1 MFRPYNKSSINK
13 FLKFILSNSTFNRQ
27 ISSFSSG
34 PFRIVEVGPRDGLQN
49 EKRQMVLTS
58 TKIEL
63 INRLVECGL
72 KTVEATSFV
81 SPKWVPQ
88 FEDCNEVISACK
100 KIRGVSYPVLVP
112 NLEGLKNALKNG
124 NVKEI
129 AVFTAASNTFNRK
142 NLNCSLKEGEKRLKE
157 VTEEALIT
165 GLKVRGYISTVLGC
179 PYEGHVDPILVTK
192 MTERLLDYG
201 CYEVSLG
208 DTIGVGTA
216 GSVANLLDELSIAS
230 IPFTK
235 IAVHFHDTYGQALSN
250 VLISIEKGIRVA
262 DSSIAGLGGCP
273 FAKGATGNLATEDL
287 VYMLEGCGFSTGVNL
302 ERLVETSDWIC
313 TEMGRENQSRVANA
327 MLGKKKGR
335 LMRRYE
341 AWISE
346 NRRIE
351 QEILRNY
358 DKRHRPVK
366 VESTII
372 RVQLFLTV
380 NHIEK
385 VDEHEGTMLLH
396 GILWA
401 AWNDDYLKWTPSE
414 HNNTFVISMEAWKI
428 WQPTFALY
436 NSARSNS
443 WFVYMSG
450 VPATV
455 SNDGRVFAAGAFSF
469 QVTCQFNFAAYP
481 YDIQEC
487 PIVLADWQYD
497 ASKVNLSEAVSA
509 RSGLNSLAK
518 PAIRLSFD
526 PLSENVKKHVAGWE
540 IIDTWQRLCY
550 WGPTGYCVDS
560 SPIGPLDNYCS
571 LMEFGIRIKR
581 HAPYYG
587 LTLLKNLSSILNRFQ
602 AKELV
607 VLSFDPQTLGSNN
620 EFPPLNPSIPLED
633 TSDLNQS
640 PQQFIIE
647 MDPIIIETDSSNSQL
662 KLQQQP
668 STSAAQFEAVELEEI
683 PQQQKTIE
691 NPLPSSTTTS
701 KTLKRTSSSK
711 KSLLSF
717 GSGVFKSN
725 KESKNEKRI
734 DAPFSI
740 NLNFE
745 GEKKIENCE
754 EKDGEDDQQI
764 LINKEEKLEDAE
776 ERRKNILEEKK
787 VENKGEEKSI
797 LEKELIM

>member
-1 MFRPYNKSSINK
+1 MFCSNSPLFI
-13 FLKFILSNSTFNRQ
+13 FLFIL
-27 ISSFSSG
+27 
-34 PFRIVEVGPRDGLQN
+34 
-49 EKRQMVLTS
+49 
-58 TKIEL
+58 
-63 INRLVECGL
+63 
-72 KTVEATSFV
+72 
-81 SPKWVPQ
+81 
-88 FEDCNEVISACK
+88 
-100 KIRGVSYPVLVP
+100 
-112 NLEGLKNALKNG
+112 
-124 NVKEI
+124 
-129 AVFTAASNTFNRK
+129 
-142 NLNCSLKEGEKRLKE
+142 
-157 VTEEALIT
+157 
-165 GLKVRGYISTVLGC
+165 
-179 PYEGHVDPILVTK
+179 
-192 MTERLLDYG
+192 
-201 CYEVSLG
+201 
-208 DTIGVGTA
+208 
-216 GSVANLLDELSIAS
+216 
-230 IPFTK
+230 IPFATK
-235 IAVHFHDTYGQALSN
+235 
-250 VLISIEKGIRVA
+250 
-262 DSSIAGLGGCP
+262 
-273 FAKGATGNLATEDL
+273 
-287 VYMLEGCGFSTGVNL
+287 
-302 ERLVETSDWIC
+302 
-313 TEMGRENQSRVANA
+313 
-327 MLGKKKGR
+327 
-335 LMRRYE
+335 

-560 SPIGPLDNYCS
+560 SPIGPLDNYWS

-587 LTLLKNLSSILNRFQ
+587 LTLVLPIIITILLTLFVFCLWYIYFFIKLFLFLCLNLLQQIPPGDGVMPTIGTVYCWNLMLTLFALCLHCILHFLITILLPDTKCLPEQLKNLSSILNRFQ
-602 AKELV
+602 AKELF

-647 MDPIIIETDSSNSQL
+647 MDPIIIETDSSSNSQL

-691 NPLPSSTTTS
+691 NPPPPSTTASS
-701 KTLKRTSSSK
+701 KTLKRTSNSK

-717 GSGVFKSN
+717 GSGVFKS
-725 KESKNEKRI
+725 KEAKNEKRI

-745 GEKKIENCE
+745 GEKKIENSE
-754 EKDGEDDQQI
+754 EKEEEDDQQI
-764 LINKEEKLEDAE
+764 LINKEEKLEEDDGK
-776 ERRKNILEEKK
+776 RKNILEEKK
-787 VENKGEEKSI
+787 VENKEEEKSI
-797 LEKELIM
+797 LEKELMFLRQLIFYFYLIVSIILIFIIIF

>member
-1 MFRPYNKSSINK
+1 MFCSNSPLFI
-13 FLKFILSNSTFNRQ
+13 FFFIL
-27 ISSFSSG
+27 
-34 PFRIVEVGPRDGLQN
+34 
-49 EKRQMVLTS
+49 
-58 TKIEL
+58 
-63 INRLVECGL
+63 
-72 KTVEATSFV
+72 
-81 SPKWVPQ
+81 
-88 FEDCNEVISACK
+88 
-100 KIRGVSYPVLVP
+100 
-112 NLEGLKNALKNG
+112 
-124 NVKEI
+124 
-129 AVFTAASNTFNRK
+129 
-142 NLNCSLKEGEKRLKE
+142 
-157 VTEEALIT
+157 
-165 GLKVRGYISTVLGC
+165 
-179 PYEGHVDPILVTK
+179 
-192 MTERLLDYG
+192 
-201 CYEVSLG
+201 
-208 DTIGVGTA
+208 
-216 GSVANLLDELSIAS
+216 
-230 IPFTK
+230 IPFAIK
-235 IAVHFHDTYGQALSN
+235 
-250 VLISIEKGIRVA
+250 
-262 DSSIAGLGGCP
+262 
-273 FAKGATGNLATEDL
+273 
-287 VYMLEGCGFSTGVNL
+287 
-302 ERLVETSDWIC
+302 
-313 TEMGRENQSRVANA
+313 
-327 MLGKKKGR
+327 
-335 LMRRYE
+335 

-560 SPIGPLDNYCS
+560 SPIGPLDNYWS

-587 LTLLKNLSSILNRFQ
+587 LTL
-602 AKELV
+602 
-607 VLSFDPQTLGSNN
+607 VL
-620 EFPPLNPSIPLED
+620 
-633 TSDLNQS
+633 
-640 PQQFIIE
+640 
-647 MDPIIIETDSSNSQL
+647 PIIITILLTLFVFWLDSLPMAIFLCIFNL
-662 KLQQQP
+662 
-668 STSAAQFEAVELEEI
+668 FLESVCGI
-683 PQQQKTIE
+683 FIYF
-691 NPLPSSTTTS
+691 L
-701 KTLKRTSSSK
+701 
-711 KSLLSF
+711 
-717 GSGVFKSN
+717 
-725 KESKNEKRI
+725 
-734 DAPFSI
+734 
-740 NLNFE
+740 LNFFVFMSQF
-745 GEKKIENCE
+745 ITTNTS
-754 EKDGEDDQQI
+754 
-764 LINKEEKLEDAE
+764 
-776 ERRKNILEEKK
+776 R
-787 VENKGEEKSI
+787 
-797 LEKELIM
+797 